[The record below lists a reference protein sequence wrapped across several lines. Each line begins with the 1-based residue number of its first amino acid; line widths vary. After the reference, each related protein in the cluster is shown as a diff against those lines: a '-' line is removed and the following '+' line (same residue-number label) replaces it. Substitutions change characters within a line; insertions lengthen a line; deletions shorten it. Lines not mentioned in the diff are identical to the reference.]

1 MAGEG
6 RQLKPVEH
14 QAQDFGRVRD
24 AHSSEIAED
33 YVELIADLLETPG
46 DLRAVDLAQRFGVTP
61 ATVNNT
67 IKRLVRDGLVR
78 SERYRA
84 VFLTE
89 AGHPLAQRCRERHR
103 IVRDFLI
110 ALGID
115 PATAESDAEG
125 IEHHVSDETLTAFI
139 RHLRPAKALRPGRA
153 PDQIRGGMGGES
165 SPLTSAST
173 RSRRC

>member
-139 RHLRPAKALRPGRA
+139 RHLRPAA
-153 PDQIRGGMGGES
+153 GES
-165 SPLTSAST
+165 SPA
-173 RSRRC
+173 R

>member
-1 MAGEG
+1 MAGDD
-6 RQLKPVEH
+6 RQMKRVEH

-33 YVELIADLLETPG
+33 YVELIADLLETTG
-46 DLRAVDLAQRFGVTP
+46 DVRSVDLAQRFGVTP
-61 ATVNNT
+61 ATVNST

-89 AGHPLAQRCRERHR
+89 AGRALADSCRERHR

-110 ALGID
+110 ALGVD
-115 PATAESDAEG
+115 PVTAESDAEG
-125 IEHHVSDETLTAFI
+125 IEHHVSNETLAAFT
-139 RHLRPAKALRPGRA
+139 RHLRPAA
-153 PDQIRGGMGGES
+153 GES
-165 SPLTSAST
+165 
-173 RSRRC
+173 